1 MRTVILILALMAAM
15 ATGATAATNNIQEDA
30 CVATTNVWQILPL
43 DNPEDAFVMATTN
56 VWQILPLDNQ
66 EDAFVMATTNVF
78 KMFTAEVITHWKC
91 PEHGIQWSALGIDDD
106 PYCVE
111 CVYGQLIKLLK
122 LEPMEETE

>member
-15 ATGATAATNNIQEDA
+15 VT
-30 CVATTNVWQILPL
+30 
-43 DNPEDAFVMATTN
+43 

-66 EDAFVMATTNVF
+66 EDACVATTNVF
-78 KMFTAEVITHWKC
+78 KMFTNDIPEDAFVMATTNVFQMFTAEIITHWKC
-91 PEHGIQWSALGIDDD
+91 PEHGVQWSALSIDDE

-122 LEPMEETE
+122 LEPMEEAE

>member
-15 ATGATAATNNIQEDA
+15 VT
-30 CVATTNVWQILPL
+30 VWQILPL

-66 EDAFVMATTNVF
+66 EDACVATTNVF
-78 KMFTAEVITHWKC
+78 KMFTNDIPEDAFVMATTNVFQMFTAEIITHWKC
-91 PEHGIQWSALGIDDD
+91 PEHGVQWSALSIDDE

-122 LEPMEETE
+122 LEPMEEAE

>member
-15 ATGATAATNNIQEDA
+15 VT
-30 CVATTNVWQILPL
+30 VWQILPL

-91 PEHGIQWSALGIDDD
+91 PEHGVQWSALSIDDE
-106 PYCVE
+106 PYCVK

-122 LEPMEETE
+122 LEPMEEAE

>member
-15 ATGATAATNNIQEDA
+15 ATGATAATNDI
-30 CVATTNVWQILPL
+30 P
-43 DNPEDAFVMATTN
+43 
-56 VWQILPLDNQ
+56 

-91 PEHGIQWSALGIDDD
+91 PEHGVQWSALSIDDE

-122 LEPMEETE
+122 LEPMEEAE